1 MFTKATSHLRPFIR
15 LPSSHSPASPDH
27 FTANPSLLHHL
38 PQHGTSNSVIVQGQH
53 SAQAGGASGHAGR
66 TGYGGGAG
74 AGGGYTGHARA
85 FLSLPQT
92 ASFDPSS
99 TLSDERKK
107 DASSS
112 SSSNTSLL
120 LKHRLSKTPRIV
132 HLNDSVR
139 ARRAIEERKG
149 GKDFTVV
156 ELEDV
161 PRIHRRDSIAEYT
174 SGRLPLTSTS
184 TRSLSRS
191 HTSFDIFQVG
201 IPQPRSIGLRALST
215 TSNAPRALEAEDIEA
230 VEELELMTP
239 RAGREVRTIGQP
251 NRVLMD
257 LAGRDL
263 PSTVTAGWQLGG
275 IRRNSTAAVERPS
288 LDLPPA
294 DLSSIATHEQ
304 KEDKQREEAILQA
317 LRQAKQNGNAELVK
331 NLITHYRSPRS
342 LPPFSPDSLPG
353 VPELSKHYP
362 LPSGYSI
369 RIYNA
374 CLIAALAIRS
384 PGQSIAPILEIYNEL
399 LEKDM
404 IPDSMT
410 YGAVIR
416 ALAMRERDV
425 RGSQEIW
432 ERQKTWGL
440 WRSEISG
447 NQTWDP
453 EVAAENDANIEAYL
467 AENNV
472 LSAVRLFR
480 AAALTGQ
487 AGRFVVSIHGTVLDA
502 LSKLEKPDVT
512 VMEQLVEHAE
522 SHEVPGII
530 SLYKHLFLAYAKIK
544 DASALSQVWNK
555 YRGLAKTASRED
567 WAAACGQREAYDV
580 RIEGAMREPWD
591 IVISAFIEVGEL
603 SKAFEVFGEMAE
615 VAEKKT
621 KGEVPPATHRTCG
634 VLVTALAR
642 AGEFDLA
649 LEWFNSLQASAIV
662 TQNSPHRLTLEHT
675 IVLAEQLLLKGRWF
689 DAADVVIGLG
699 GIRDELAQPSAQHSL
714 RTVAWKTNFAL
725 IHHAARSIPEE
736 AARTLARAQ
745 EVLAAV
751 PIQLDLRT
759 VVLHLTLLAQASD
772 YTNMI
777 RVVDL
782 ISARKLPANT
792 IQRLNDAC
800 DQIAKEDIPFK
811 YRIELIKAFGR
822 HHADLTPFV
831 AEKLIQAYISE
842 KGRPVDER
850 DLSKESLYILLD
862 AFTVVEQKQVNEG
875 EYDEALEQL
884 MQDLAATDVSEDMKN
899 ANSNQAVGY
908 LVKNVIFRFGAE
920 RARSML
926 GAVFGEQEAT
936 NLVQPVSPTFIQ
948 SETVSGSERPSEA
961 ASPSQSHASS
971 ATSAP
976 ALSFS
981 QTLTS
986 SIERFTYRNPTI
998 TPLEAYALLR
1008 DGLSVSQVPRL
1019 EIILSLMDHL
1029 ARRNDEPKVRE
1040 LYELAQV
1047 VLNSLVRPD
1056 VQAQSWYSAENAM
1069 LIACCH
1075 LGYLEEAGL
1084 HRARIVQAGFTPS
1097 ADAYATMI
1105 ASSKDTTDDALVA
1118 RELWEEA
1125 LGMGVK
1131 PHLFL
1136 YNTVISKLS
1145 KARKAESALDL
1156 FMRMKSERIR
1166 PSSVTYGAVINACCR
1181 VGDALSAETLFE
1193 EMTSQPNFRPRV
1205 PPYNTMMQFYLQ
1217 TQPNRERFLYY
1228 YGALQRA
1235 RVPPSAHTYKLLID
1249 AYATLPPIDI
1259 PAMELVFA
1267 HLIADKSVRVQ
1278 GTHWASLISAYGIHA
1293 GDAKRAKEVFDKI
1306 PEKGGDYEAV
1316 VWEAWLN
1323 VLSQQGTI
1331 EQLEEAH
1338 TRMLESGVQPTA
1350 YVYNVLINGYARAGN
1365 IGRAREVFESMGD
1378 SITGVAAPNNH
1389 PVLLTSSGHAKP
1401 STQAATTGVV
1411 YREPSTYESM
1421 IRAEITC
1428 GDQQRAAEVLQRM
1441 EERGYPMAV
1450 YMRGKAALEGEPPK
1464 F

>member
-1 MFTKATSHLRPFIR
+1 M
-15 LPSSHSPASPDH
+15 
-27 FTANPSLLHHL
+27 
-38 PQHGTSNSVIVQGQH
+38 IVQGQH

-92 ASFDPSS
+92 ASVNSS
-99 TLSDERKK
+99 TFSDERKK

-112 SSSNTSLL
+112 SSPNTSLL
-120 LKHRLSKTPRIV
+120 FKHRLSKAPRIV

-156 ELEDV
+156 ELEEV
-161 PRIHRRDSIAEYT
+161 PKIHRRESITEFT
-174 SGRLPLTSTS
+174 SGRLPLSSTS

-191 HTSFDIFQVG
+191 YTSFDLFQVG

-215 TSNAPRALEAEDIEA
+215 RSNAPRALEAEDIEA
-230 VEELELMTP
+230 IEELELVSP
-239 RAGREVRTIGQP
+239 RAEREIRTIGQP
-251 NRVLMD
+251 NRMLMD

-263 PSTVTAGWQLGG
+263 PSAVAAGWRLGG
-275 IRRNSTAAVERPS
+275 VRRNSTAAVERPS

-294 DLSSIATHEQ
+294 NLSSIAAPEQ
-304 KEDKQREEAILQA
+304 KEDKQREETIFQA
-317 LRQAKQNGNAELVK
+317 LREAKQNGNVELVK
-331 NLITHYRSPRS
+331 KLITHYRSPRS

-362 LPSGYSI
+362 LPSGFSI

-374 CLIAALAIRS
+374 CLIAALATRS

-399 LEKDM
+399 LEKD
-404 IPDSMT
+404 IVPDSMT

-416 ALAMRERDV
+416 ALAMREREV

-440 WRSEISG
+440 WRAEIAG
-447 NQTWDP
+447 NDSWDP
-453 EVAAENDANIEAYL
+453 ELAAENDAAIEAYL

-502 LSKLEKPDVT
+502 MSKLEKPDVT
-512 VMEQLVEHAE
+512 VMEQLIEHAE
-522 SHEVPGII
+522 SHEVPGRI
-530 SLYKHLFLAYAKIK
+530 SLYKHLFVAYAKIK
-544 DASALSQVWNK
+544 DASALSQIWDK
-555 YRGLAKTASRED
+555 YRDLAKTASRED
-567 WAAACGQREAYDV
+567 WAAACGQRDASHD
-580 RIEGAMREPWD
+580 RIEGTMREPWD
-591 IVISAFIEVGEL
+591 IVLSSFIEVGEL

-615 VAEKKT
+615 VAEKKIES
-621 KGEVPPATHRTCG
+621 EVPSATHRTCG
-634 VLVTALAR
+634 VLVTSLAR
-642 AGEFDLA
+642 AGELDLA
-649 LEWFNSLQASAIV
+649 LEWFNNLQASAIV
-662 TQNSPHRLTLEHT
+662 TENLPHRLTLEHT

-689 DAADVVIGLG
+689 DAADIVVKLG
-699 GIRDELAQPSAQHSL
+699 AIREELTQSSAQHSL

-725 IHHAARSIPEE
+725 IHHAARSTAEE

-745 EVLAAV
+745 EVLTAV
-751 PIQLDLRT
+751 PIQLDLRSI
-759 VVLHLTLLAQASD
+759 VLHLTLLAQAGD
-772 YTNMI
+772 FTNMI
-777 RVVDL
+777 HVLDL
-782 ISARKLPANT
+782 ISARRLPANT
-792 IQRLNDAC
+792 ILRLNDAC

-811 YRIELIKAFGR
+811 YRVELTKAFGR
-822 HHADLTPFV
+822 HHAELTSFV
-831 AEKLIQAYISE
+831 AEKLIEAYVSE
-842 KGRPVDER
+842 KGRSVDER
-850 DLSKESLYILLD
+850 ALNKDSLYTLID
-862 AFTVVEQKQVNEG
+862 AFTVIEQKRVNEG
-875 EYDEALEQL
+875 EFDEALEQL
-884 MQDLAATDVSEDMKN
+884 MKDLAVIDVSEDMKK

-908 LVKNVIFRFGAE
+908 LVKNLIFRFGAE

-926 GAVFGEQEAT
+926 GAVFGDQEAA
-936 NLVQPVSPTFIQ
+936 NLVQPVSPAFTE
-948 SETVSGSERPSEA
+948 SETVSKNELSSEA

-971 ATSAP
+971 ASSAP

-1019 EIILSLMDHL
+1019 EVILSLMDHL

-1040 LYELAQV
+1040 LYELAQL

-1056 VQAQSWYSAENAM
+1056 VQAQSWYSTENAM

-1084 HRARIVQAGFTPS
+1084 HRARIVQAGFAPS

-1145 KARKAESALDL
+1145 KARKAEGALDL

-1193 EMTSQPNFRPRV
+1193 EMTSQLNFRPRV

-1228 YGALQRA
+1228 YSALQRA
-1235 RVPPSAHTYKLLID
+1235 RVPPSAHTYKLLLD

-1259 PAMELVFA
+1259 PAMELVFS

-1293 GDAKRAKEVFDKI
+1293 GDVKKAKEVFDKI
-1306 PEKGGDYEAV
+1306 PEQGGNYEAV

-1323 VLSQQGTI
+1323 VLSQQGSI

-1338 TRMLESGVQPTA
+1338 TKMLESGVQPTA

-1378 SITGVAAPNNH
+1378 SVTGVAAPNNH

-1401 STQAATTGVV
+1401 STQAAGTGVV

-1421 IRAEITC
+1421 IRAEVTC
-1428 GDQQRAAEVLQRM
+1428 GDKQRAAEVLQRM

>member
-1 MFTKATSHLRPFIR
+1 
-15 LPSSHSPASPDH
+15 
-27 FTANPSLLHHL
+27 
-38 PQHGTSNSVIVQGQH
+38 
-53 SAQAGGASGHAGR
+53 
-66 TGYGGGAG
+66 
-74 AGGGYTGHARA
+74 
-85 FLSLPQT
+85 
-92 ASFDPSS
+92 
-99 TLSDERKK
+99 
-107 DASSS
+107 
-112 SSSNTSLL
+112 
-120 LKHRLSKTPRIV
+120 
-132 HLNDSVR
+132 
-139 ARRAIEERKG
+139 
-149 GKDFTVV
+149 
-156 ELEDV
+156 
-161 PRIHRRDSIAEYT
+161 
-174 SGRLPLTSTS
+174 
-184 TRSLSRS
+184 
-191 HTSFDIFQVG
+191 
-201 IPQPRSIGLRALST
+201 
-215 TSNAPRALEAEDIEA
+215 
-230 VEELELMTP
+230 MTP

-725 IHHAARSIPEE
+725 IHHAARSTPEE

-842 KGRPVDER
+842 KSRPVDER

-899 ANSNQAVGY
+899 ATSNQAIGY

-948 SETVSGSERPSEA
+948 SETVSGSERLSEA

-1166 PSSVTYGAVINACCR
+1166 PSSVTYGAVI
-1181 VGDALSAETLFE
+1181 VS
-1193 EMTSQPNFRPRV
+1193 
-1205 PPYNTMMQFYLQ
+1205 
-1217 TQPNRERFLYY
+1217 
-1228 YGALQRA
+1228 
-1235 RVPPSAHTYKLLID
+1235 
-1249 AYATLPPIDI
+1249 
-1259 PAMELVFA
+1259 FA
-1267 HLIADKSVRVQ
+1267 F
-1278 GTHWASLISAYGIHA
+1278 ISA
-1293 GDAKRAKEVFDKI
+1293 V
-1306 PEKGGDYEAV
+1306 
-1316 VWEAWLN
+1316 
-1323 VLSQQGTI
+1323 S
-1331 EQLEEAH
+1331 
-1338 TRMLESGVQPTA
+1338 
-1350 YVYNVLINGYARAGN
+1350 
-1365 IGRAREVFESMGD
+1365 
-1378 SITGVAAPNNH
+1378 
-1389 PVLLTSSGHAKP
+1389 
-1401 STQAATTGVV
+1401 
-1411 YREPSTYESM
+1411 
-1421 IRAEITC
+1421 
-1428 GDQQRAAEVLQRM
+1428 
-1441 EERGYPMAV
+1441 
-1450 YMRGKAALEGEPPK
+1450 
-1464 F
+1464 

>member
-38 PQHGTSNSVIVQGQH
+38 PQHGASNSVIVQGQH
-53 SAQAGGASGHAGR
+53 SAQAGSTSGHAGR

-92 ASFDPSS
+92 ASVDPSS

-107 DASSS
+107 DASGSS
-112 SSSNTSLL
+112 TSNTSLL

-156 ELEDV
+156 ELEEV
-161 PRIHRRDSIAEYT
+161 PRIHRRESIAEYT
-174 SGRLPLTSTS
+174 SGRLPLTSNS
-184 TRSLSRS
+184 TRSLARS

-215 TSNAPRALEAEDIEA
+215 TSDAPRALEAEDIEA
-230 VEELELMTP
+230 IEELELMTP
-239 RAGREVRTIGQP
+239 RAQRDVRTVGQP

-263 PSTVTAGWQLGG
+263 PSTVTASWQLGG
-275 IRRNSTAAVERPS
+275 VRRNSTAAVERPS

-294 DLSSIATHEQ
+294 DLSNIATPER
-304 KEDKQREEAILQA
+304 KEDKQREEAIFQA
-317 LRQAKQNGNAELVK
+317 LQQAKQNGNVELVK

-362 LPSGYSI
+362 LPSGFSI

-374 CLIAALAIRS
+374 CLIAALATRS

-399 LEKDM
+399 LEKDI

-440 WRSEISG
+440 WRAEISG
-447 NQTWDP
+447 NHTWDP

-487 AGRFVVSIHGTVLDA
+487 AGRFVMSIHGTLLDA

-522 SHEVPGII
+522 SHEVPGTI
-530 SLYKHLFLAYAKIK
+530 SLYKHLFVAYSKVK
-544 DASALSQVWNK
+544 DASALTQVWSK
-555 YRGLAKTASRED
+555 YRDLAKTASRED
-567 WAAACGQREAYDV
+567 WAAACGQRDASDD

-634 VLVTALAR
+634 VLVAALAR
-642 AGEFDLA
+642 AGELDLA
-649 LEWFNSLQASAIV
+649 LEWFNSLQASAILIE
-662 TQNSPHRLTLEHT
+662 NSPHRLTLEHT
-675 IVLAEQLLLKGRWF
+675 IVLTEQLLLKGRWF
-689 DAADVVIGLG
+689 DAADLVIGLG
-699 GIRDELAQPSAQHSL
+699 KIRDELSQSSAQHSL

-725 IHHAARSIPEE
+725 IHHAACSIPEE

-751 PIQLDLRT
+751 PIQLDLRSI
-759 VVLHLTLLAQASD
+759 VLHLTLLAQAGD
-772 YTNMI
+772 YTNMV

-782 ISARKLPANT
+782 ISARKFPANT
-792 IQRLNDAC
+792 IQKLNDAC
-800 DQIAKEDIPFK
+800 DQIAKENIPFK

-822 HHADLTPFV
+822 HHAELTPVV
-831 AEKLIQAYISE
+831 AEKLIQAYVSE
-842 KGRPVDER
+842 KGRSVDER
-850 DLSKESLYILLD
+850 DLSKESLYTLFD
-862 AFTVVEQKQVNEG
+862 AFTVVEQKQVSEG

-884 MQDLAATDVSEDMKN
+884 MKDLAAIDISEDMKN

-926 GAVFGEQEAT
+926 SAVVGEQEAA
-936 NLVQPVSPTFIQ
+936 NLVQPVSPIFTQ
-948 SETVSGSERPSEA
+948 SETVSRSDSEA
-961 ASPSQSHASS
+961 ASPSHSHASS

-1019 EIILSLMDHL
+1019 EVILSLMDHL

-1056 VQAQSWYSAENAM
+1056 VQAQNWYSTENAM

-1084 HRARIVQAGFTPS
+1084 HRARIVQAGFSPN

-1235 RVPPSAHTYKLLID
+1235 RVPPSAHTYKLLLD

-1259 PAMELVFA
+1259 PTMELVFS

-1293 GDAKRAKEVFDKI
+1293 GDVKKAEEVFNKI
-1306 PEKGGDYEAV
+1306 PAKGGDYEAV

-1331 EQLEEAH
+1331 EQLEEAR

-1401 STQAATTGVV
+1401 STQATTTGVV
-1411 YREPSTYESM
+1411 YREPSTYEAM
-1421 IRAEITC
+1421 IRAEVTC